1 MKIDSIVENV
11 TINIDGQDVEVPKG
25 TNIIEAVKMITGYPF
40 KESTNKFESL
50 SSHEPLLNGTSFE
63 EWISFYEH
71 DFLILNIKEEGL
83 EKYVLD
89 ILEKHKVKDFF
100 FLDQSFPF
108 ILKTINSG
116 EKRCAIR
123 ISEFESIDSA
133 YNLAGRIEWVWI
145 DYFNKFPLNQ
155 KDFIGLKKLGYKICI
170 VSPEIQGKETYEI
183 KTLKNFLLKNKIIPD
198 AVCTRELDM
207 WG

>member
-1 MKIDSIVENV
+1 MKKILHRVN
-11 TINIDGQDVEVPKG
+11 TINYLKKVPKEFGVEVDIRSFNNKV
-25 TNIIEAVKMITGYPF
+25 II
-40 KESTNKFESL
+40 
-50 SSHEPLLNGTSFE
+50 SHEPLLNGTSFE

-89 ILEKHKVKDFF
+89 ILEKYKIKNFF

-108 ILKTINSG
+108 LLKTINSG

-155 KDFIGLKKLGYKICI
+155 NDFIGLKKLGYKICI
-170 VSPEIQGKETYEI
+170 VSPEIQGKENHEI
-183 KTLKNFLLKNKIIPD
+183 KNLKSFLMKNKIIPD
-198 AVCTRELDM
+198 AVCTKDLGLWKSCNLNE
-207 WG
+207 

>member
-1 MKIDSIVENV
+1 MKKILHRVN
-11 TINIDGQDVEVPKG
+11 TINHLKTVPKEFGVEVDIRSFNNKV
-25 TNIIEAVKMITGYPF
+25 II
-40 KESTNKFESL
+40 
-50 SSHEPLLNGTSFE
+50 SHEPLLNGTEFE
-63 EWISFYEH
+63 DWISFFEH

-155 KDFIGLKKLGYKICI
+155 TEFMRLKKLGYKICI
-170 VSPEIQGKETYEI
+170 VSPEIQGKEINEI
-183 KTLKNFLLKNKIIPD
+183 KILRNFLITSKIFPD
-198 AVCTRELDM
+198 AVCTRELDL
-207 WG
+207 WRSCNLNE